1 MPRQLEDFVKEQTAL
16 QHDLEG
22 ALAQLKEAEQ
32 RRAGYEAALQAA
44 ARAVGARVAA
54 LRAGG
59 ASGSSVDDFKTDP
72 GVSKT
77 LASLDE
83 QLAPAAA
90 DRQRFQTLA
99 AGGWKKA
106 LDRYGALDRD
116 LAAEISARRKLAAAQ
131 AGQALPDLVRLQ
143 TDLHKKLEP
152 RRAALQSGEAALLFH
167 RDPSYFQKRLAERFA
182 AELNTAP
189 AAPPATAAAGKA
201 PDKAAPGAP
210 QPVRAAAAPAAPAK
224 APNKAAPATAQP
236 ALTAA
241 AAAPVNPLLTA
252 AAFKASG
259 NQARQLFANVRRDT
273 AGAKTAQKKKD
284 GPALA
289 AARAA
294 AAQHLKELEAL
305 VKPYEAARKQAGEA
319 AIAQL
324 PNGRQLLTGIEALL
338 ALSARARR
346 LVYPPSKGR

>member
-1 MPRQLEDFVKEQTAL
+1 MPRQLEDFVKEQAAL

-32 RRAGYEAALQAA
+32 RRAGYEAAIQAA
-44 ARAVGARVAA
+44 ARAAGARVAA
-54 LRAGG
+54 LRAAG
-59 ASGSSVDDFKTDP
+59 ATGSTVDDFKSDP
-72 GVSKT
+72 AVSKT
-77 LASLDE
+77 LAGLDE

-106 LDRYGALDRD
+106 LERYAALDRD
-116 LAAEISARRKLAAAQ
+116 LAAEIAARRKPSAAQ
-131 AGQALPDLVRLQ
+131 AGQALTDLVRLQ
-143 TDLHKKLEP
+143 TDLRKKLEP
-152 RRAALQSGEAALLFH
+152 RRAALQSGEAALHFH
-167 RDPSYFQKRLAERFA
+167 REPGYFQKRRAERFA
-182 AELNTAP
+182 AELNVAP
-189 AAPPATAAAGKA
+189 AAPL
-201 PDKAAPGAP
+201 
-210 QPVRAAAAPAAPAK
+210 AAPAA
-224 APNKAAPATAQP
+224 AQP
-236 ALTAA
+236 AS

-259 NQARQLFANVRRDT
+259 SQARQLFALVRRDT

-294 AAQHLKELEAL
+294 AAQHLRELEAL

-324 PNGRQLLTGIEALL
+324 PNGRQLLTGIEALV